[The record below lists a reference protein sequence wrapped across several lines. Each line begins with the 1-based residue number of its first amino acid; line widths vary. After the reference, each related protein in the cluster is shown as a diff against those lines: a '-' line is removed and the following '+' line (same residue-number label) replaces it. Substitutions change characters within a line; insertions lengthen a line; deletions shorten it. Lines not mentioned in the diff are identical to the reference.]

1 MQSLEA
7 PPQEILFRRRI
18 RLGRSARE
26 AWRARE
32 VIFTV
37 AQRDFIARY
46 KQASLGVL
54 WALFTPLAL
63 MLLFGLVFTRV
74 ADVDTGG
81 APYSLFVYLGL
92 LPWTFF
98 STSVSQGSLSLVS
111 NSQLLNRT
119 AFPREVFPLASV
131 AVALV
136 DMLIASTVLAVLF
149 AINGVAPAPTSYWV
163 PLLLLVQVALATAFA
178 LAFSAVVVY
187 LRDLRHATPVLLQ
200 LGLFAAPVAYGLDVI
215 PSGARPFYCAVLP
228 IAPVIDGYRR
238 TVLLGEA
245 PEWGLLGIGAASTT
259 LMLLGAYRLF
269 KRLEGGLADVA

>member
-7 PPQEILFRRRI
+7 PPPEILFRRRI
-18 RLGRSARE
+18 NLRRSARRCW
-26 AWRARE
+26 AARE
-32 VIFTV
+32 VILTV

-54 WALFTPLAL
+54 WAVFTPLAL
-63 MLLFGLVFTRV
+63 MLVFALVFTRV
-74 ADVDTGG
+74 AHVETGG
-81 APYSLFVYLGL
+81 APYILFAYLGL

-98 STSVSQGSLSLVS
+98 STAVSQGSMSLVA

-136 DMLIASTVLAVLF
+136 DMAIASLALGVLF
-149 AINGVAPAPTSYWV
+149 AASGFAPASTSFWV
-163 PLLLLVQVALATAFA
+163 PLLLVVQVAQGAAFA
-178 LAFSAVVVY
+178 LALSAIVVY
-187 LRDLRHATPVLLQ
+187 LRDLRHAIPVLLQ
-200 LGLFAAPVAYGLDVI
+200 LGLFAAPVAYGVDVI
-215 PSGARPFYCAVLP
+215 PGSLRLIYCALIP

-245 PEWGLLGIGAASTT
+245 PAWDLLGVGALSTL
-259 LMLLGAYRLF
+259 LMLVGSYRLF
-269 KRLEGGLADVA
+269 KRLEGGMADVA

>member
-1 MQSLEA
+1 MKSLEA
-7 PPQEILFRRRI
+7 PPPEILFRRRI
-18 RLGRSARE
+18 RLVRSARD
-26 AWRARE
+26 AWSARE

-136 DMLIASTVLAVLF
+136 DMFIASTVLAVLF
-149 AINGVAPAPTSYWV
+149 AVNGVVPAPTSLWV
-163 PLLLLVQVALATAFA
+163 PLLLLIQITLATAFA
-178 LAFSAVVVY
+178 LFFSAVVVY

-215 PSGARPFYCAVLP
+215 PAAIRPLYCALLP

-238 TVLLGEA
+238 TVLLGE
-245 PEWGLLGIGAASTT
+245 PPQWGLLAIGAAST
-259 LMLLGAYRLF
+259 LVMFVGAYWLF

>member
-18 RLGRSARE
+18 RLLRSARD
-26 AWRARE
+26 AWGARE

-111 NSQLLNRT
+111 NAQLLNRT

-136 DMLIASTVLAVLF
+136 DMLIASTVLGVLF
-149 AINGVAPAPTSYWV
+149 AINGVAPASTSYWV
-163 PLLLLVQVALATAFA
+163 PLLLVLQIALATAFA
-178 LAFSAVVVY
+178 LAFSAIVVY

-215 PSGARPFYCAVLP
+215 PSAARPFYCAVLP

-245 PEWGLLGIGAASTT
+245 PQWGLLGIGAASTA
-259 LMLLGAYRLF
+259 LMLVGAYWLF